1 MDCIEGAV
9 EYFAE
14 AGELAKM
21 AMAELDATKG
31 ELAQL
36 KEALSAAQLDQIFCF
51 TLLVHRLREARRRRH
66 QELGRHERPGQPHK
80 SRSSPFRA
88 TTMYAI
94 EQSMGLKYYLPAT

>member
-1 MDCIEGAV
+1 VDCIEGAV

-51 TLLVHRLREARRRRH
+51 TL
-66 QELGRHERPGQPHK
+66 G
-80 SRSSPFRA
+80 SRGSTAVTSS
-88 TTMYAI
+88 MSI
-94 EQSMGLKYYLPAT
+94 